1 MTCTC
6 DSSCSCSDTA
16 IKQVVSDAVAA
27 QAQSFSDLADKAMA
41 SQTAAA
47 SSEANA
53 ANSAT
58 TAKGFSDTASDN
70 ATAAASSAQQAA
82 KAASAAATS
91 AGTAYD
97 VTASLK
103 ATATSLEKTADTLSA
118 DVDNVNSNA
127 AAIAASVD
135 TASAY
140 ATSAKG
146 SASAAATSATA
157 AALSQTASA
166 SNLAAA
172 EAASKTAEQSS
183 KSAIEQA
190 NSASSYAT
198 AAANSA
204 TKAADSLNQIGASV
218 TNTATNATNA
228 AASQIAAA
236 ASAVTAANASNT
248 AQSAALK
255 AVGLAETYQNGIVPY
270 SSSAAIQVTKPSAL
284 QLAMDSTSNELW
296 YWNGT
301 KWTDLGI
308 TVDRWILNEG
318 NLNNALNSSA
328 PTFTDANNILRNT
341 WAGIEAMF
349 KNNVGVTAFADATTL
364 LAFTPTTANVLA
376 VDASTGTYYY
386 WNGTAWNKNTYQINA
401 EFPPRDLAIQC
412 LMTAL
417 QTLTVAN
424 ADLSK
429 QVGYPEDERLNY
441 LRELHYTASGLAQLD
456 GFDPYD
462 LIGSSN
468 LQTSIAT
475 ISNPVRGDGNY
486 VIPRPQSLMRI
497 DLNVAS
503 VPVTKDD
510 APVQGT
516 VVISVDG
523 AITSVN
529 CEISVQGNT
538 SAQYGK
544 KNLNIEFFNSDRSDN
559 VKVKLGDVM
568 PLDTLTFKAN
578 WIDASHCRNIMN
590 YRLWEQIVRSR
601 TSFPQYET
609 DNKFYGLYGTKGVLD
624 GSKGFPM
631 GYECVLY
638 VNGDF
643 YGIGHLLSGKKRDS
657 YAINKNTETEILL
670 DNSQWH
676 DVTKSVAAITAGNIE
691 VKAPKTVTSVTTQKL
706 TNWDSFCT
714 ALIGGTTTN
723 LATMTDKQNIIDF
736 MLMVQFISANDLL
749 SGNSIKNVQVFSYT
763 GDKWYFM
770 PYDLDTCYGL
780 QWDGKAIVTPA
791 SSDDRL
797 SGSFWKA
804 VISGYGQDAMNSRY
818 AELRN
823 NNIFTVQNIARLI
836 REIQT
841 MFPSTLFTMEWAKW
855 ASIPS
860 IGITSASQIIEWVE
874 ERLEFLDSKYNYTA

>member
-1 MTCTC
+1 
-6 DSSCSCSDTA
+6 
-16 IKQVVSDAVAA
+16 
-27 QAQSFSDLADKAMA
+27 
-41 SQTAAA
+41 QTLTL
-47 SSEANA
+47 ANA
-53 ANSAT
+53 
-58 TAKGFSDTASDN
+58 D
-70 ATAAASSAQQAA
+70 
-82 KAASAAATS
+82 
-91 AGTAYD
+91 
-97 VTASLK
+97 L
-103 ATATSLEKTADTLSA
+103 
-118 DVDNVNSNA
+118 
-127 AAIAASVD
+127 
-135 TASAY
+135 
-140 ATSAKG
+140 
-146 SASAAATSATA
+146 
-157 AALSQTASA
+157 
-166 SNLAAA
+166 
-172 EAASKTAEQSS
+172 SS
-183 KSAIEQA
+183 K
-190 NSASSYAT
+190 
-198 AAANSA
+198 
-204 TKAADSLNQIGASV
+204 
-218 TNTATNATNA
+218 
-228 AASQIAAA
+228 
-236 ASAVTAANASNT
+236 
-248 AQSAALK
+248 
-255 AVGLAETYQNGIVPY
+255 VGYPE
-270 SSSAAIQVTKPSAL
+270 
-284 QLAMDSTSNELW
+284 DE
-296 YWNGT
+296 
-301 KWTDLGI
+301 
-308 TVDRWILNEG
+308 R
-318 NLNNALNSSA
+318 
-328 PTFTDANNILRNT
+328 
-341 WAGIEAMF
+341 
-349 KNNVGVTAFADATTL
+349 
-364 LAFTPTTANVLA
+364 
-376 VDASTGTYYY
+376 
-386 WNGTAWNKNTYQINA
+386 
-401 EFPPRDLAIQC
+401 LAIQH

-424 ADLSK
+424 ADSSN
-429 QVGYPEDERLNY
+429 QVGYPDV
-441 LRELHYTASGLAQLD
+441 
-456 GFDPYD
+456 
-462 LIGSSN
+462 
-468 LQTSIAT
+468 
-475 ISNPVRGDGNY
+475 VRGDANY
-486 VIPRPQSLMRI
+486 VVPRPQSLMRI

-503 VPVTKDD
+503 IPATKDD
-510 APVQGT
+510 DPVQGT
-516 VVISVDG
+516 VVIFVDG

-609 DNKFYGLYGTKGVLD
+609 DNKFYGLYGAKGVLN

-657 YAINKNTETEILL
+657 YAIDKNTETEILL
-670 DNSQWH
+670 DNSEWH
-676 DVTKSVAAITAGNIE
+676 DVTKSVEAITAGNIE

-780 QWDGKAIVTPA
+780 KWDGTAIVTPA

-860 IGITSASQIIEWVE
+860 IGVTSASQIIEWVE
-874 ERLEFLDSKYNYTA
+874 ERLDFLDSKYNYTA

>member
-1 MTCTC
+1 LT
-6 DSSCSCSDTA
+6 
-16 IKQVVSDAVAA
+16 
-27 QAQSFSDLADKAMA
+27 L
-41 SQTAAA
+41 
-47 SSEANA
+47 ANA
-53 ANSAT
+53 
-58 TAKGFSDTASDN
+58 D
-70 ATAAASSAQQAA
+70 
-82 KAASAAATS
+82 
-91 AGTAYD
+91 
-97 VTASLK
+97 
-103 ATATSLEKTADTLSA
+103 LS
-118 DVDNVNSNA
+118 
-127 AAIAASVD
+127 
-135 TASAY
+135 
-140 ATSAKG
+140 
-146 SASAAATSATA
+146 
-157 AALSQTASA
+157 
-166 SNLAAA
+166 
-172 EAASKTAEQSS
+172 
-183 KSAIEQA
+183 
-190 NSASSYAT
+190 
-198 AAANSA
+198 
-204 TKAADSLNQIGASV
+204 
-218 TNTATNATNA
+218 
-228 AASQIAAA
+228 
-236 ASAVTAANASNT
+236 
-248 AQSAALK
+248 
-255 AVGLAETYQNGIVPY
+255 
-270 SSSAAIQVTKPSAL
+270 IQVGRPE
-284 QLAMDSTSNELW
+284 DE
-296 YWNGT
+296 
-301 KWTDLGI
+301 
-308 TVDRWILNEG
+308 R
-318 NLNNALNSSA
+318 
-328 PTFTDANNILRNT
+328 
-341 WAGIEAMF
+341 
-349 KNNVGVTAFADATTL
+349 
-364 LAFTPTTANVLA
+364 
-376 VDASTGTYYY
+376 
-386 WNGTAWNKNTYQINA
+386 
-401 EFPPRDLAIQC
+401 LAIQH

-417 QTLTVAN
+417 QTLTLAN
-424 ADLSK
+424 ADLSVR
-429 QVGYPEDERLNY
+429 VGNPD
-441 LRELHYTASGLAQLD
+441 
-456 GFDPYD
+456 D
-462 LIGSSN
+462 LIGSSD
-468 LQTSIAT
+468 LQTAIAT
-475 ISNPVRGDGNY
+475 ISNPVRGDANY

-497 DLNVAS
+497 DLKVAS
-503 VPVTKDD
+503 IPVTKDD

-609 DNKFYGLYGTKGVLD
+609 DNKFYGLYGAKGVLD

-657 YAINKNTETEILL
+657 YAIDKNTETEILL
-670 DNSQWH
+670 DNSEWH
-676 DVTKSVAAITAGNIE
+676 DVTKSVAAITAGTIE

-714 ALIGGTTTN
+714 ALIGGTTTD
-723 LATMTDKQNIIDF
+723 LSTMTDKQNIIDF

-749 SGNSIKNVQVFSYT
+749 SGNSIKNVQVFSHT

-780 QWDGKAIVTPA
+780 KWDGTAIVTPA

-860 IGITSASQIIEWVE
+860 IGVTSASQIIEWVE